1 MKKFDFLI
9 GYDISSPKR
18 LRKLAK
24 LLDSEAIRIQ
34 FSLFLYPKQDKK
46 SLKILIDKIVKII
59 DQSEDDV
66 RVYRIDIARS
76 IHLMSGVDLQ
86 YPKVYIGGV

>member
-1 MKKFDFLI
+1 LI

-34 FSLFLYPKQDKK
+34 FSLFLYPQQDKK

-66 RVYRIDIARS
+66 RVYRIDIGRS
-76 IHLMSGVDLQ
+76 IHLKSGVDLK